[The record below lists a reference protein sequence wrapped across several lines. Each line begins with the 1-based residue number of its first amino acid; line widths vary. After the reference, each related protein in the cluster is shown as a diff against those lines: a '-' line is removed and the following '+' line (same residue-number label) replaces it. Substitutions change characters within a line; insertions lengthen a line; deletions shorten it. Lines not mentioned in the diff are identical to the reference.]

1 MTKALSFKF
10 TRSASIEEALNK
22 ITLETMVKYRSNDHS
37 VSPALITHKSA
48 FCHPGAEILCKRF
61 VPSIPGSK

>member
-37 VSPALITHKSA
+37 VSPALITQKSYQITI
-48 FCHPGAEILCKRF
+48 PL
-61 VPSIPGSK
+61 PSLSSLKSECMRLN